1 MSIVTELSDIKKK
14 LVDLEKFGNELR
26 GYFDLDKKQKRL
38 AELAMAVEN
47 PAIWEKPA
55 EMQKINKEK
64 TLLEKAVGEW
74 SSYNRRLEDAKV
86 LLDMAVEGHDEGV
99 FSEVKAET
107 LAIEKLGQELELS
120 RLLNG
125 EMDSNNTYL
134 SINSGAG
141 GTESCDWAEMLMRMY
156 TRYAEHHGYRVEI
169 LDITEGEGAG
179 IKSCTLL
186 IEGPYAYG
194 YLKAESGVHRLVR
207 ISPFDSNARRHTS
220 FASVFAWPEVDEDIN
235 IEVRP
240 EDLKVETFRSSGA
253 GGQHVNKTDSAVRM
267 YHIPSGIVVSCQ
279 VQRSQIQNREKA
291 LKMLKA
297 ALYEKEIEKRNAEKD
312 AMNSVKK
319 ANEWGSQIR
328 SYVMHPYQLVK
339 DHRTDFETN
348 QVDDVMDGELDDFIM
363 AYLKSNFANALAN
376 TPANTATAQVKS

>member
-1 MSIVTELSDIKKK
+1 M
-14 LVDLEKFGNELR
+14 
-26 GYFDLDKKQKRL
+26 Q
-38 AELAMAVEN
+38 AEN

-55 EMQKINKEK
+55 EMQKLNQEK
-64 TLLEKAVGEW
+64 SLLEKAVGEYDSF
-74 SSYNRRLEDAKV
+74 SSRLSDAQV
-86 LLDMAVEGHDEGV
+86 LLEMAIEAADEDS
-99 FSEVKAET
+99 FSEVKSEVIA
-107 LAIEKLGQELELS
+107 LEKLGQDLEIKRVLSGELDGNS
-120 RLLNG
+120 
-125 EMDSNNTYL
+125 TYL

-141 GTESCDWAEMLMRMY
+141 GTESCDWAEMLLRMY
-156 TRYAEHHGYRVEI
+156 MRYADKHGYRYSIVEQT
-169 LDITEGEGAG
+169 DGEGAG

-220 FASVFAWPEVDEDIN
+220 FASVFAWAEVDDDIN
-235 IEVRP
+235 IEVKPDEIR
-240 EDLKVETFRSSGA
+240 VETFRSSGA

-267 YHIPSGIVVSCQ
+267 YHLPTGIVVSCQ
-279 VQRSQIQNREKA
+279 IERSQIQNREKA
-291 LKMLKA
+291 MKMLKA
-297 ALYEKEIEKRNAEKD
+297 RLYEREIERQNAERD

-348 QVDDVMDGELDDFIM
+348 QVQDIMDGDLDDFIM
-363 AYLKSNFANALAN
+363 AYLKDQITSTQA
-376 TPANTATAQVKS
+376 PS